1 MPIRSYQ
8 DELLKELK
16 DPREAAEYLNACF
29 QDSEEVFL
37 QGLRNVVEAKG
48 GMSSLANLTELN
60 RENLYRSLS
69 RKGNPRFSNLT
80 TILEAVGITLLFKP
94 RLRIRE
100 NKRVLEGF

>member
-1 MPIRSYQ
+1 MPVKNYQ

-16 DPREAAEYLNACF
+16 DPQEAAEYLNACF

-37 QGLRNVVEAKG
+37 QGLRNVIKARG
-48 GMSSLANLTELN
+48 GIARVANLTELN

-69 RKGNPRFSNLT
+69 RKGNPKFSNLT

-94 RLRIRE
+94 QS
-100 NKRVLEGF
+100 KRARAA